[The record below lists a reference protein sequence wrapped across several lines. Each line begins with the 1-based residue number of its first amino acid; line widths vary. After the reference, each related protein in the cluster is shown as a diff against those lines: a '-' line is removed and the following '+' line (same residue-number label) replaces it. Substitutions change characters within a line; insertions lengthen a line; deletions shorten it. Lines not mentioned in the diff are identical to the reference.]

1 PDSPAGA
8 GCGGGLLYMEIPPT
22 GKNCPY
28 LRAAHYSRKYPSGK
42 VNLPERQRKGALGHI
57 PGCPDSGQINERSG
71 DMAWILDDTRPI
83 YLQIEDLIKTNIIA
97 GVYQPGQKLPS
108 VRDLAAEA
116 SVNPNTMQK
125 ALTEL
130 ERSGLVYTQRTSG
143 RFITEDISKMTE
155 LKEQLAREQ

>member
-1 PDSPAGA
+1 
-8 GCGGGLLYMEIPPT
+8 
-22 GKNCPY
+22 
-28 LRAAHYSRKYPSGK
+28 
-42 VNLPERQRKGALGHI
+42 
-57 PGCPDSGQINERSG
+57 
-71 DMAWILDDTRPI
+71 MAWILDDTRPI

-155 LKEQLAREQ
+155 LKEQLAREQIQLFLKNMEQLGLSRDDIRRLLEKEWREEES

>member
-1 PDSPAGA
+1 
-8 GCGGGLLYMEIPPT
+8 
-22 GKNCPY
+22 
-28 LRAAHYSRKYPSGK
+28 
-42 VNLPERQRKGALGHI
+42 
-57 PGCPDSGQINERSG
+57 
-71 DMAWILDDTRPI
+71 MAWILDDTRPI

-155 LKEQLAREQ
+155 LKEQLAREQIQLFFKNMEQLGLSRDDIRRLLEKEWREEES

>member
-1 PDSPAGA
+1 
-8 GCGGGLLYMEIPPT
+8 
-22 GKNCPY
+22 
-28 LRAAHYSRKYPSGK
+28 
-42 VNLPERQRKGALGHI
+42 
-57 PGCPDSGQINERSG
+57 
-71 DMAWILDDTRPI
+71 MAWILDDTRRI

-97 GVYQPGQKLPS
+97 GVDQPGQKLPS

-155 LKEQLAREQ
+155 LKEQLAREQIQLFLKNMEQLGLSRDDIRRLLEKEWREEES

>member
-1 PDSPAGA
+1 
-8 GCGGGLLYMEIPPT
+8 
-22 GKNCPY
+22 
-28 LRAAHYSRKYPSGK
+28 
-42 VNLPERQRKGALGHI
+42 
-57 PGCPDSGQINERSG
+57 
-71 DMAWILDDTRPI
+71 MAWILDDSRPI

-116 SVNPNTMQK
+116 AVNPNTMQK

-143 RFITEDISKMTE
+143 RFITEDVSKMTE
-155 LKEQLAREQ
+155 LKEQLAREQIQLFLKNMEQLGLTKEDIRRLLEKEWNEES

>member
-1 PDSPAGA
+1 
-8 GCGGGLLYMEIPPT
+8 
-22 GKNCPY
+22 
-28 LRAAHYSRKYPSGK
+28 
-42 VNLPERQRKGALGHI
+42 
-57 PGCPDSGQINERSG
+57 
-71 DMAWILDDTRPI
+71 MAWILDDTSPI

-155 LKEQLAREQ
+155 LKEQLAREQIQLFLKNMEQLGLSRDDIRRLLEKEWREEES

>member
-1 PDSPAGA
+1 
-8 GCGGGLLYMEIPPT
+8 
-22 GKNCPY
+22 
-28 LRAAHYSRKYPSGK
+28 
-42 VNLPERQRKGALGHI
+42 
-57 PGCPDSGQINERSG
+57 
-71 DMAWILDDTRPI
+71 MAWILDDTCPI

-155 LKEQLAREQ
+155 LKEQLAREQIQLFLKNMEQLGLSRDDIRRLLEKEWREEES

>member
-1 PDSPAGA
+1 
-8 GCGGGLLYMEIPPT
+8 
-22 GKNCPY
+22 
-28 LRAAHYSRKYPSGK
+28 
-42 VNLPERQRKGALGHI
+42 
-57 PGCPDSGQINERSG
+57 
-71 DMAWILDDTRPI
+71 MAWILDDSRPI

-155 LKEQLAREQ
+155 LKEQLAREQIQLFLKNMEQLGLSRDDIRRLLEKEWREEES

>member
-1 PDSPAGA
+1 
-8 GCGGGLLYMEIPPT
+8 
-22 GKNCPY
+22 
-28 LRAAHYSRKYPSGK
+28 
-42 VNLPERQRKGALGHI
+42 
-57 PGCPDSGQINERSG
+57 
-71 DMAWILDDTRPI
+71 MAWILDDSRPI
-83 YLQIEDLIKTNIIA
+83 YLQIEALIKTNIIA

-116 SVNPNTMQK
+116 AVNPNTMQK

-155 LKEQLAREQ
+155 LKEQLAREQIQLFLKNMEQLGLSRDDIRRLLEKEWREEES